1 MESTMCQA
9 ADRPHSHRLQ
19 GYGISGLRSSKTSG
33 REAMQPHITVI
44 RAEGARYKMSFESD
58 DGTITGKINV
68 ALPEGGDKRPTY
80 QKRQAAVEKMKILA
94 AAICREIEKREKDPA
109 ASARG

>member
-19 GYGISGLRSSKTSG
+19 GYGISGLRSSKRSG

-44 RAEGARYKMSFESD
+44 RAEGAR
-58 DGTITGKINV
+58 
-68 ALPEGGDKRPTY
+68 
-80 QKRQAAVEKMKILA
+80 
-94 AAICREIEKREKDPA
+94 
-109 ASARG
+109 